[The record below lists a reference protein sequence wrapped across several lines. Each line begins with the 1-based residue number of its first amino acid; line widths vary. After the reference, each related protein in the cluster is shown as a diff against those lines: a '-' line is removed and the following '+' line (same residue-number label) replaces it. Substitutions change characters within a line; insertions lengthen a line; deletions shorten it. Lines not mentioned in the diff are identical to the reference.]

1 MQLIIHFKDKKL
13 NDHIKNDMVISL
25 APRPFDIHYLCRY
38 LLCVV

>member
-1 MQLIIHFKDKKL
+1 
-13 NDHIKNDMVISL
+13 MVISL